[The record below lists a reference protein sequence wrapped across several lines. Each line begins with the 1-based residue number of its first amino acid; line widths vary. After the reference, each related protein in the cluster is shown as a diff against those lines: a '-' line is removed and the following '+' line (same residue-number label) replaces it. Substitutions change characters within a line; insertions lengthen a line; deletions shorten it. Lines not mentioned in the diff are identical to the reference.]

1 MNNQTKIFSFKIN
14 CQANN
19 VFPNDLERTVD
30 GYVLVQKL
38 SLIIT
43 TVITLSGAVD
53 T

>member
-1 MNNQTKIFSFKIN
+1 MINQTKIFSFKIKR
-14 CQANN
+14 QAKH
-19 VFPNDLERTVD
+19 VFLNDVERTVA